1 MKRKKRQEYKG
12 ACWNCVSTSK
22 NYVGLPHRVL
32 STNSKTGQRTIGT
45 YGFFCD
51 DFCALRYSKDHRF
64 TREERNFCERELI
77 KKYGA
82 NLRTHTFKLR
92 PHPHFS
98 LKAFGGKM
106 TIEQYR
112 AEGDIVL
119 LKKAINDSVPK
130 VKKMRTEKIKARHG
144 HNHYHLREIY
154 IRAARLTAIHLESGL
169 PLA

>member
-1 MKRKKRQEYKG
+1 
-12 ACWNCVSTSK
+12 
-22 NYVGLPHRVL
+22 
-32 STNSKTGQRTIGT
+32 
-45 YGFFCD
+45 
-51 DFCALRYSKDHRF
+51 
-64 TREERNFCERELI
+64 
-77 KKYGA
+77 
-82 NLRTHTFKLR
+82 
-92 PHPHFS
+92 
-98 LKAFGGKM
+98 M